1 MLEQLYTPWACTANP
16 GFDILMAEKENKE
29 KVIIFID
36 GSNVYHILKQAF
48 PNKKPYDFNFEKF
61 AKYIAGNRNLI
72 QTYYYNVPL
81 DIMFDKDKY
90 VKQQKF
96 FDKIKRIPGFTF
108 VLCRMQ
114 KRKVDGKIIY
124 EAKEDDIHL
133 AVDMVKL
140 AYNDAYD
147 TAILVSSDGDFVPA
161 VLAVKEKSKNV
172 ENIGFENKFSYHLQ
186 QECDRFVKLKKEIIG
201 GFFN

>member
-1 MLEQLYTPWACTANP
+1 MK
-16 GFDILMAEKENKE
+16 DENHDE

-36 GSNVYHILKQAF
+36 GSNIYHIVKSLF
-48 PNKKPYDFNFEKF
+48 PDKKPNDFNFEKF
-61 AKYIAGNRNLI
+61 VKYLAGNKKLVR
-72 QTYYYNVPL
+72 TYYYNAPL
-81 DIMFDKDKY
+81 DRRKDEDSY
-90 VKQQKF
+90 IKQQRF
-96 FDKIKRIPGFTF
+96 FDKIQRIPNFTF

-114 KRKVDGKIIY
+114 KRKVDGKTTY

-147 TAILVSSDGDFVPA
+147 TVILVSSDGDFVPA
-161 VLAVKEKSKNV
+161 VQAVKERGKNV

-186 QECDRFVKLKKEIIG
+186 QECDKFVKLRKEILEK
-201 GFFN
+201 FFNN

>member
-1 MLEQLYTPWACTANP
+1 M
-16 GFDILMAEKENKE
+16 KNKSDDE
-29 KVIIFID
+29 RIIIFID
-36 GSNVYHILKQAF
+36 GSNLYHIV
-48 PNKKPYDFNFEKF
+48 KKLVPERKANDFDFEKF
-61 AKYIAGNRNLI
+61 VKYLVNDRKLVRI
-72 QTYYYNVPL
+72 YYYNCPM
-81 DIMFDKDKY
+81 DRRKSEEGY
-90 VKQQKF
+90 VKQQRF
-96 FDKIKRIPGFTF
+96 FDKIQRIPKFTF

-114 KRKVDGKIIY
+114 KKKINGKTTY

-161 VLAVKEKSKNV
+161 VQAIKEKGKNV

-186 QECDRFVKLKKEIIG
+186 QTCDKLTKLRKGVVEQ
-201 GFFN
+201 FFK

>member
-1 MLEQLYTPWACTANP
+1 MKDKINSER
-16 GFDILMAEKENKE
+16 
-29 KVIIFID
+29 VIIFID
-36 GSNVYHILKQAF
+36 GSNLYHLVKKLV
-48 PNKKPYDFNFEKF
+48 PEKKPNDFDFEKF
-61 AKYIAGNRNLI
+61 TKFLAVDRKLVRI
-72 QTYYYNVPL
+72 YYYNCPL
-81 DIMFDKDKY
+81 DRKKDEEAY
-90 VKQQKF
+90 IKQQKF
-96 FDKIKRIPGFTF
+96 FDKIQRIPNFSF

-114 KRKVDGKIIY
+114 KKKSNNKIIY

-161 VLAVKEKSKNV
+161 VQAVKEKGKNV

-186 QECDRFVKLKKEIIG
+186 QTCDKFSKLKKTEVEK
-201 GFFN
+201 FFS